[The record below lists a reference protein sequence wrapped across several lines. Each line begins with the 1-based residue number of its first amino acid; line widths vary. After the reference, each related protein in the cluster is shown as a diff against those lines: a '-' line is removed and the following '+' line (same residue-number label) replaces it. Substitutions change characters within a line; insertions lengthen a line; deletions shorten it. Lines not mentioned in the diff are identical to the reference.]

1 MMRYIATHLE
11 SFCASFSIANDCV
24 GDAYPAYAME
34 AIREHH
40 KDRWGIFFLRDACG
54 SLVMAH
60 PGLGSP
66 GRLWTYVWLS
76 EYYVF
81 PCQALQ
87 SPYREAT
94 VWKGKLSSVCL
105 QTCLHATHL
114 GCTDFVSLKDTPGV
128 SGLSLFISQ
137 CQHVLSALSSCGTYL
152 TMFFAVAEMW
162 RRAE

>member
-24 GDAYPAYAME
+24 GDAYPVYAME

-40 KDRWGIFFLRDACG
+40 KDRWGIFFLRDACS

-60 PGLGSP
+60 PGLSSP

-76 EYYVF
+76 QYYVF

-87 SPYREAT
+87 SPYREACH
-94 VWKGKLSSVCL
+94 SVERKTFFCL
-105 QTCLHATHL
+105 F
-114 GCTDFVSLKDTPGV
+114 TDLPACNT
-128 SGLSLFISQ
+128 SGLHRFRQPQGYSRGEWSVFVHLTVSARTFSL
-137 CQHVLSALSSCGTYL
+137 VLLWNLPYNVLRCC
-152 TMFFAVAEMW
+152 
-162 RRAE
+162 